1 MAFLNLRLK
10 DSIAAK
16 MINLA
21 ASTSFAVYLIH
32 DHYYLRLTIWGKI
45 NPWAWLDDW
54 YLLPA
59 IIATVLAIYAVC
71 MIIELI
77 RQCIFRPVER
87 WCKPFCDRLDNR
99 LREAWHGDS
108 KSKEIAQ

>member
-1 MAFLNLRLK
+1 MAFLNLRIK
-10 DSIAAK
+10 DGIGARV
-16 MINLA
+16 INIA

-32 DHYYLRLTIWGKI
+32 DHYYMRRTLWGWI

-59 IIATVLAIYAVC
+59 IIVTVLAIYAVC

-77 RQCIFRPVER
+77 RQFLFKPVEL
-87 WCKPFCDRLDNR
+87 WVKPYCDKFDAK
-99 LREAWHGDS
+99 LRELWHG
-108 KSKEIAQ
+108 KKESDRNV